1 MVRAGGVLMQKLR
14 RLGLAILLIG
24 TVALG
29 GCFLFPNHP
38 PVASIT
44 ITPSE
49 DPLVF
54 DLDASGSTD
63 ADGDEIVAYM
73 WSFGDDDVEIITP
86 PGIDGLV
93 TSATVTEELIT
104 VNFRFE
110 GKYDVTLVVKDARE
124 MLSVPLTVEITVP
137 LPEE

>member
-1 MVRAGGVLMQKLR
+1 MQKLR
-14 RLGLAILLIG
+14 RLGLVILLIG

-73 WSFGDDDVEIITP
+73 WTFGDDHVEIIAPLTY
-86 PGIDGLV
+86 
-93 TSATVTEELIT
+93 SATVTVPVIT
-104 VNFRFE
+104 VDFQVE
-110 GKYDVTLVVKDARE
+110 GRYDVTLVVKDARD

-137 LPEE
+137 LPEL

>member
-1 MVRAGGVLMQKLR
+1 MQKLR
-14 RLGLAILLIG
+14 RLGLVILLIG

-38 PVASIT
+38 PIASIT
-44 ITPSE
+44 VTYSSE
-49 DPLVF
+49 DPLVV

-63 ADGDEIVAYM
+63 EDGDEIVAYM
-73 WSFGDDDVEIITP
+73 WSFGDDDVEIIAP
-86 PGIDGLV
+86 LV

-110 GKYDVTLVVKDARE
+110 DTYNVTLVVQDARGK
-124 MLSVPLTVEITVP
+124 LSTPLPMEITVP
-137 LPEE
+137 LPEL

>member
-1 MVRAGGVLMQKLR
+1 MVKVGGVLMQKLR

-24 TVALG
+24 AVALG

-38 PVASIT
+38 PVASVT
-44 ITPSE
+44 ITNSSE
-49 DPLVF
+49 DPLII

-73 WSFGDDDVEIITP
+73 WVFGGDVEIITP
-86 PGIDGLV
+86 L
-93 TSATVTEELIT
+93 TYSATVTVPVIT
-104 VNFRFE
+104 VDFQVE
-110 GKYDVTLVVKDARE
+110 GTYNVTLVVKDARE
-124 MLSVPLTVEITVP
+124 MLSAPLTVEITAP

>member
-1 MVRAGGVLMQKLR
+1 MVKVGGVLMQKLR

-24 TVALG
+24 AVALG

-38 PVASIT
+38 PVASVT
-44 ITPSE
+44 ITNSSE
-49 DPLVF
+49 DPLII

-73 WSFGDDDVEIITP
+73 WVFGGDVEIITP
-86 PGIDGLV
+86 L
-93 TSATVTEELIT
+93 TYSATVTVPVIT
-104 VNFRFE
+104 VDFQVE
-110 GKYDVTLVVKDARE
+110 GTYNVTLVVKDARE
-124 MLSVPLTVEITVP
+124 MLSAPLTVEITVP